1 VKGISMTEATQHQAL
16 ADPKPFEGSAKSAY
30 QATPPVES
38 VNPTSEKQGANAA
51 KDWDKA
57 NEKGYQ
63 KIAKPNLALDHS
75 EHTTGAQPKYPF
87 SDLELGEG
95 LYIAVE
101 QNSTTDKLMEKL
113 YKDVANAR
121 IAFAEVERD
130 ENGDEIWDVVV
141 VKTRK
146 RNEDGTFQ
154 MGAYGKPLEGASQTS
169 KPRLVFSRHFA
180 VKAVIKDDDLGQG
193 AKAPHDGALVVRQV

>member
-1 VKGISMTEATQHQAL
+1 MTEATQHQAL
-16 ADPKPFEGSAKSAY
+16 ADPKPASGSGKSAY
-30 QATPPVES
+30 QANPGLES
-38 VNPTSEKQGANAA
+38 VHPTSEKQGDNATQWGDA
-51 KDWDKA
+51 KD
-57 NEKGYQ
+57 KGFQ
-63 KIAKPNLALDHS
+63 KVSKPNLSLDHS
-75 EHTTGAQPKYPF
+75 EHTKGANPKYPF
-87 SDLELGEG
+87 NDLELGEG
-95 LYIAVE
+95 LYIPVE

-130 ENGDEIWDVVV
+130 ENGDEIWDVVI

-146 RNEDGTFQ
+146 KNDDGSFQ
-154 MGAYGKPLEGASQTS
+154 MGAYGKPLEGANQTS

-180 VKAVIKDDDLGQG
+180 VKAVIKDDDLGEG

>member
-1 VKGISMTEATQHQAL
+1 MPEATQHQSGAGMGK
-16 ADPKPFEGSAKSAY
+16 DAY
-30 QATPPVES
+30 KVNPPNES
-38 VNPTSEKQGANAA
+38 VNPTSEKQGENAA
-51 KDWDKA
+51 RAWDDA
-57 NEKGYQ
+57 NKEGFQ
-63 KIAKPNLALDHS
+63 KIAKPNTALDHS
-75 EHTTGAQPKYPF
+75 EHTKGPNPKYPF
-87 SDLELGEG
+87 SDLEIGEG

-101 QNSTTDKLMEKL
+101 KNSTTDKLMEKL

-121 IAFAEVERD
+121 MAFAEVERD
-130 ENGDEIWDVVV
+130 ENGDEIWDVVI

-154 MGAYGKPLEGASQTS
+154 MGAYGKPLEGANQIS

-180 VKAVIKDDDLGQG
+180 VKAVIKDDDLGEG